1 VKPAAEGKAAARGLR
16 PDREHPWRNQNIGR
30 LLLAS
35 QINWQDAL
43 IRGLRENG
51 FRAVRASHMNLL
63 RHVDVGGTRITEI
76 AERSRL
82 TKQAVGQFLVAC
94 EAQKLVKT
102 STDATDRRAKIVTFT
117 DRGKSLIEAERDV
130 IAAIEAQVEAV
141 LGARS
146 YAHLRR
152 SLGVLAQWAAP
163 AEPSARKARVGTP
176 RKPAKKPAPLR
187 AARA

>member
-1 VKPAAEGKAAARGLR
+1 VKTVTPRKVATRGLR
-16 PDREHPWRNQNIGR
+16 LDREHPWRHQNIGR

-35 QINWQDAL
+35 QIHWQDAL

-76 AERSRL
+76 AQRSRL

-102 STDATDRRAKIVTFT
+102 STDAADRRAKIVTFT
-117 DRGKSLIEAERDV
+117 ERGKSLIEAERDV
-130 IAAIEAQVEAV
+130 IDGIEAQLKSA
-141 LGARS
+141 LGARD

-152 SLGVLAQWAAP
+152 SLGVLAEWAAP
-163 AEPSARKARVGTP
+163 AAESASRARPAKSG
-176 RKPAKKPAPLR
+176 RPAKK
-187 AARA
+187 AA